1 MVSSSH
7 LYCMQC
13 GAANMPRAKFCVM
26 CGHSLQLDLSRP
38 MPAVHAMPKIPSVTP
53 ATPPPSLLPQ
63 SLLKQRYR
71 ILAQIGKG
79 GFGEVYKAVDS
90 QFGGRL
96 VAIKSMSLDGLN
108 SREAIEAAQ
117 AFEREALML
126 ANLMHPNLP
135 SIYDYFNENRRSYLV
150 MSFIEGMTLEDYLKL
165 RGGRL
170 PVEKVLPIGIQLC
183 SVLGYLHKRQPAIIF
198 RDLKPANVMRTP
210 DRQLYL
216 IDFGVARLFKHGQAR
231 DTIALGSPGYAAPEQ
246 YGKAQTTPQADIYS
260 LGATLH
266 HLLSGTDPSEAPF
279 MFAPLHIAAYP
290 DLNGLIMHMLETN
303 PGKRPMSMSTVKQEL
318 QRIALGHSGEW
329 AQQNWQSNAL
339 HYASEPKQISP
350 SPDPKVVPGLRPL
363 QPPKLMSTN
372 KPVNNDARHAGQ
384 AQPPLWPPPP
394 SPQQAGGQQQMFYQ
408 PSPPQSSK
416 GILSRRTVLIS
427 GVTGLIVSGG
437 LLTCLLTQR
446 SGPVA
451 VQADPVQ
458 PPQNPVPTMPPQPPN
473 PALSMFVAV
482 AWAPRSDRI
491 VAGGGPGTVSV
502 MDSAGNLINSY
513 NGHTAPISSLA
524 WSPDGKQVASAS
536 YDTTVQIWN
545 PDTDKNI
552 RTYRENIG
560 IVQSLAWS
568 PRGKYIASADYA
580 HNVNVW
586 NAISLKTLVTYK
598 NHIDQVLTLAWSP
611 DGKYVASGSADNTV
625 QVWDPVTGNM
635 VFNNHSHAGAVD
647 SVAWSPD
654 GIRIASASQDH
665 TVRLWNA
672 LSGANV
678 YIYPGHTAP
687 VNSVAWSPDG
697 RYIASGSMDTT
708 VQIWHALDGHTVYTY
723 RAHTGPVL
731 SVAWSPSG
739 RIVSVDAD
747 GNLHVW
753 TAPVT

>member
-13 GAANMPRAKFCVM
+13 GAANMPHANFCVI
-26 CGHSLQLDLSRP
+26 CGHSLQLDLSCP
-38 MPAVHAMPKIPSVTP
+38 LPAVHAIPKIPSVTPATP

-79 GFGEVYKAVDS
+79 GFGEVYKAEDS
-90 QFGGRL
+90 QFTGRL
-96 VAIKSMSLDGLN
+96 VAIKSMSLDSLN
-108 SREAIEAAQ
+108 SREAIEAAE

-135 SIYDYFNENRRSYLV
+135 SIYDYFNENSRSYLV
-150 MSFIEGMTLEDYLKL
+150 MSFIEGMTLEDYLKI
-165 RGGRL
+165 RGGCL

-198 RDLKPANVMRTP
+198 RDLKPTNVMRTP

-216 IDFGVARLFKHGQAR
+216 IDFGVARLFKHGQTR

-266 HLLSGTDPSEAPF
+266 HLLSGTDPSDAPF
-279 MFAPLHIAAYP
+279 IFAPLHIAAYP
-290 DLNGLIMHMLETN
+290 DLNTLIMHMLETN

-339 HYASEPKQISP
+339 HYASEQKQSSP
-350 SPDPKVVPGLRPL
+350 PPKVVPGLRPL
-363 QPPKLMSTN
+363 QPPKPMSAG
-372 KPVNNDARHAGQ
+372 KPVNNDAGRVQH
-384 AQPPLWPPPP
+384 AQPWPSPP
-394 SPQQAGGQQQMFYQ
+394 SQQQARGQQQMFYQ
-408 PSPPQSSK
+408 QPSPPQSPR
-416 GILSRRTVLIS
+416 GILPRRAVLIGS
-427 GVTGLIVSGG
+427 VTGVIAMGG
-437 LLTCLLTQR
+437 LLTCLLTQKPF
-446 SGPVA
+446 PVV
-451 VQADPVQ
+451 VQSDPVQ

-473 PALSMFVAV
+473 PASSTFVAV
-482 AWAPRSDRI
+482 AWAPGGNRI
-491 VAGGGPGTVSV
+491 IAGGGPGTVSV
-502 MDSAGNLINSY
+502 MDSAGNLINIY
-513 NGHTAPISSLA
+513 DGHTAPISSLA

-552 RTYRENIG
+552 ATYRENIG
-560 IVQSLAWS
+560 SVQSLAWS

-586 NAISLKTLVTYK
+586 DATSLKTLVTYK

-611 DGKYVASGSADNTV
+611 DGKYLASGSADNTV
-625 QVWDPVTGNM
+625 QVWDPITGNM

-654 GIRIASASQDH
+654 GVRIASASQDH

-672 LSGANV
+672 LSGTNV
-678 YIYPGHTAP
+678 YIYPGHTAS
-687 VNSVAWSPDG
+687 VNSVAWSPSG

-708 VQIWHALDGHTVYTY
+708 VQIWSAVDGHIVYTY

-739 RIVSVDAD
+739 HIVSVDAD

-753 TAPVT
+753 TAPTA